1 MLNEGMK
8 KIFDNLYIFSKF
20 SSSIILLLLV
30 AFLIYII
37 SINYQNYDKVSNLQ
51 LDLENDLRKKINDNY
66 QYIKN
71 ISTDIQETKDAIYNL
86 EKTVKDNSSENS
98 EFDLTKINESIA
110 ILNKN
115 FKELD
120 LKISSLKSES
130 IQPTQTN
137 NSKSFNHSIN
147 EMIEL
152 IKIKYENNL
161 DFDKEL
167 LFLQTIAAKE
177 NNSIFEKISILKNQ
191 KYKGHLILEKQFDTE
206 VNLYLKKIMN
216 QNENFFNKILLPYI
230 NVSPSSENKIN
241 DDKILLLEEIK
252 FHIEN
257 RNIDKA
263 LNILNKFDDYELFFP
278 TTSIQMKNYNNFIK
292 QLMRIK

>member
-1 MLNEGMK
+1 MREWKKFLIICIFF
-8 KIFDNLYIFSKF
+8 KIF
-20 SSSIILLLLV
+20 SSIILLLLV

-137 NSKSFNHSIN
+137 NSKSFNKSIN
-147 EMIEL
+147 EMIEI

-167 LFLQTIAAKE
+167 SFLWQ
-177 NNSIFEKISILKNQ
+177 
-191 KYKGHLILEKQFDTE
+191 
-206 VNLYLKKIMN
+206 
-216 QNENFFNKILLPYI
+216 
-230 NVSPSSENKIN
+230 
-241 DDKILLLEEIK
+241 
-252 FHIEN
+252 
-257 RNIDKA
+257 
-263 LNILNKFDDYELFFP
+263 
-278 TTSIQMKNYNNFIK
+278 
-292 QLMRIK
+292 

>member
-1 MLNEGMK
+1 MK
-8 KIFDNLYIFSKF
+8 KIFNNLYIFSKF

-37 SINYQNYDKVSNLQ
+37 LINYQNQDKVSNMQ

-71 ISTDIQETKDAIYNL
+71 ISADIQETKDAIYNL
-86 EKTVKDNSSENS
+86 EKTIKDNSSENS

-110 ILNKN
+110 ILNNN
-115 FKELD
+115 FKDLD

-137 NSKSFNHSIN
+137 NSKSFNKSIN
-147 EMIEL
+147 EMIEI

>member
-37 SINYQNYDKVSNLQ
+37 LINYQNQDKVSNMQ

-71 ISTDIQETKDAIYNL
+71 ISADIQETKDAIYNL
-86 EKTVKDNSSENS
+86 EKTIKDNSSENS

-110 ILNKN
+110 ILNNN
-115 FKELD
+115 FKDLD

-137 NSKSFNHSIN
+137 NSKLFNKSIN
-147 EMIEL
+147 EMIEI

-278 TTSIQMKNYNNFIK
+278 TTSIQMKNYNNFIE
-292 QLMRIK
+292 QLMRIT

>member
-1 MLNEGMK
+1 M
-8 KIFDNLYIFSKF
+8 
-20 SSSIILLLLV
+20 LV

-37 SINYQNYDKVSNLQ
+37 FINYQNQDKVSNMQ

-71 ISTDIQETKDAIYNL
+71 ISADIQETKDAIYNL
-86 EKTVKDNSSENS
+86 EKTIKDNSSENS

-110 ILNKN
+110 ILNNN
-115 FKELD
+115 FKDLD

-137 NSKSFNHSIN
+137 NSKSFNKSIN
-147 EMIEL
+147 EMIEI

-191 KYKGHLILEKQFDTE
+191 KYKGHLFLETQFDTE

-278 TTSIQMKNYNNFIK
+278 TTSIQMKNYNNFIE
-292 QLMRIK
+292 QLMRIT

>member
-137 NSKSFNHSIN
+137 NSKSFNQSIN

>member
-86 EKTVKDNSSENS
+86 QKTVKDNSSENS

-191 KYKGHLILEKQFDTE
+191 KYKGHLILETQFDTE

-216 QNENFFNKILLPYI
+216 QNDNFFNKILLPYI

>member
-110 ILNKN
+110 ILNNN
-115 FKELD
+115 FKDLD

-137 NSKSFNHSIN
+137 NSKSFNKSIN
-147 EMIEL
+147 EMIEI

-191 KYKGHLILEKQFDTE
+191 KYKGHLFLETQFDTE

-278 TTSIQMKNYNNFIK
+278 TTSIQMKNYNNFIE
-292 QLMRIK
+292 QLMRIT

>member
-137 NSKSFNHSIN
+137 NSKSFNQSIN

-191 KYKGHLILEKQFDTE
+191 KYKGHLILEKQFDIE
-206 VNLYLKKIMN
+206 VNLYLKKIIN

>member
-1 MLNEGMK
+1 MK

>member
-8 KIFDNLYIFSKF
+8 KIFDNLYIFAKF

-37 SINYQNYDKVSNLQ
+37 FINYQKHDKISNLQ

-71 ISTDIQETKDAIYNL
+71 ISADIQETKDAIYNL
-86 EKTVKDNSSENS
+86 EKTVKDNSPENS

-110 ILNKN
+110 ILNNN
-115 FKELD
+115 FKELN

-130 IQPTQTN
+130 IQPTQIN
-137 NSKSFNHSIN
+137 NSKSFNQSIN

-191 KYKGHLILEKQFDTE
+191 KYKGHLFLETQFDNE
-206 VNLYLKKIMN
+206 VNLYLKQIMN

-252 FHIEN
+252 FHIKN

-263 LNILNKFDDYELFFP
+263 LNILNEFDDYELFFLK
-278 TTSIQMKNYNNFIK
+278 TSIQMKNYNNFIE